1 MNWGVGDFQFLKSGS
16 DEPCIQPIESS
27 HLAVKYRKL
36 GHTDLDVS
44 LIGLGTMTWGEQ
56 NTEAQAHE
64 QLDYAL
70 AHGINLV
77 DAAEMYPVPPKP
89 ETQGRTESCIGS
101 WLARTGRR
109 HEVVLAS
116 KAAGPVRDAKRPS
129 HIRDGKTFLDRKNLT
144 QALDASLK
152 RLQTDYL
159 DLYQLHWPDR
169 TTNTFGKLAYPWV
182 DDAHTVPIEE
192 TLEVLQ
198 DFVRAGKVRHVGL
211 SNETP
216 WGVARF
222 LQAAEKHG
230 LPKVATIQN
239 PYNLLNR
246 IFEIGLAEFSHR
258 EGVGLLAYSPLAMGI
273 LSGKYLDGARP
284 EGSRLALFTRFTRYS
299 NPQAEAAARDYV
311 MLARDHGLAPA
322 QMALAWV
329 NQRPFVSS
337 NLMGATTL
345 AQLKE
350 NIESVE
356 VTLSDEVLQGI
367 EAIHARQPN
376 PAP

>member
-1 MNWGVGDFQFLKSGS
+1 M
-16 DEPCIQPIESS
+16 
-27 HLAVKYRKL
+27 
-36 GHTDLDVS
+36 
-44 LIGLGTMTWGEQ
+44 
-56 NTEAQAHE
+56 
-64 QLDYAL
+64 
-70 AHGINLV
+70 
-77 DAAEMYPVPPKP
+77 
-89 ETQGRTESCIGS
+89 
-101 WLARTGRR
+101 
-109 HEVVLAS
+109 
-116 KAAGPVRDAKRPS
+116 RDAKRPS

-144 QALDASLK
+144 QALDASPQAPAD
-152 RLQTDYL
+152 RLPGPLPAALARSHHQY
-159 DLYQLHWPDR
+159 
-169 TTNTFGKLAYPWV
+169 FGKLAYPWV

-273 LSGKYLDGARP
+273 LSGKYSTGAP

-356 VTLSDEVLQGI
+356 VTPVGRGAARHRGHPRAPAQSGAVRGGKAGACPRRDRRPGSVAGACPGDRHPGAGRCLS
-367 EAIHARQPN
+367 A
-376 PAP
+376 